1 MKGIFLTPIEELANL
16 FNPLIKP
23 IRMHQ
28 CGVTMWG
35 QVLFFAFAHA
45 NAIYTIALDCGR
57 LRSFYKWA
65 GEHGKI
71 SS

>member
-1 MKGIFLTPIEELANL
+1 
-16 FNPLIKP
+16 
-23 IRMHQ
+23 
-28 CGVTMWG
+28 MWG

-71 SS
+71 SSLRQELPVSLSSLQ

>member
-1 MKGIFLTPIEELANL
+1 MKGVFLTPIEELSNL
-16 FNPLIKP
+16 FNPLA
-23 IRMHQ
+23 
-28 CGVTMWG
+28 MWG
-35 QVLFFAFAHA
+35 QVLLFAFAHT

-57 LRSFYKWA
+57 LHSFYKWA